1 MCHAWCPFSFTFL
14 PSVCFL
20 NVRGILPPNQLNMQH
35 ADEVETF
42 KTWSTRKA
50 SFYHYNRW
58 PWLVSCR
65 TNERKRSLW
74 KVFDKLPAKAIE
86 TDSGFFSC
94 DGMQCMQRIRKSKYK
109 WKINIFDGEQVQS
122 SVFFFCIPR
131 HMTLDLR
138 LFSSFLEVYCDF
150 IGFLHVICSEAEQI
164 LWHCLQ
170 QTVFGNKLSLRQFR
184 ARPPFLCSYFWN

>member
-94 DGMQCMQRIRKSKYK
+94 DGMQCMQRIRKSKYE

-122 SVFFFCIPR
+122 SVFFLHTTPHDSRFASVLFFFR
-131 HMTLDLR
+131 SLLR
-138 LFSSFLEVYCDF
+138 LHWFFACYLQWSGTNSLTLSAANSFWE
-150 IGFLHVICSEAEQI
+150 
-164 LWHCLQ
+164 
-170 QTVFGNKLSLRQFR
+170 
-184 ARPPFLCSYFWN
+184 